1 MLKKALLCSIVIASQ
16 VNASDNNSSQIEGV
30 QYIKML
36 GKILKGNLQKEMKS
50 DMSGLGAMHFCS
62 QKANDLTKEVNSKLP
77 KGTTVRRTALQYRSE
92 RNKPDAID
100 IKTMEKILSDM
111 NASKTNLAK
120 PFTVDTNNSM
130 RIYKALFVE
139 KKCLKCHGDKKS
151 ISADITKIIESK
163 YPNDLA
169 TGFKEGDFRGVIVVK
184 IKK

>member
-1 MLKKALLCSIVIASQ
+1 MIKKALLCSIVIASQ
-16 VNASDNNSSQIEGV
+16 MNASDNSSSQIEGV

-36 GKILKGNLQKEMKS
+36 GKTLKGNLQKEMKS

-62 QKANDLTKEVNSKLP
+62 QKADDLTKEVNSKLP
-77 KGTTVRRTALQYRSE
+77 EGTTVRRTALKYRNE

-100 IKTMEKILSDM
+100 VETMTKILSDI
-111 NASKTNLAK
+111 NASKTDLTK

-139 KKCLKCHGDKKS
+139 KKCLKCHGDKQS
-151 ISADITKIIESK
+151 IPADIAEVIQSK

-169 TGFKEGDFRGVIVVK
+169 TSFKEGDFRGVIVVK